1 MKEYLDS
8 FKNCLE
14 KEPPFCRVACPFG
27 LDVIDVIEKLKRGAF
42 RSAYQSYRDAVLF
55 PSIVSEICT
64 EPCKA
69 VCPKAGFGGAI
80 ELRRLEEALV
90 KHTEN
95 QEPTVYNLP
104 QKEQKVA
111 IIGGGLSGLACALR
125 MATRRYDVTLYEER
139 SRIGGRLWQKFPDGK
154 FMEEIERQF
163 TGLKYNLQLNTKIEK
178 LDDLLGFD
186 AIYIATGQGGSTFDI
201 EKIADSDGHVILED
215 GPLVALGGGVTG
227 KDDIHA
233 LAEGIDKAV
242 ILDNYLRSK
251 RIILSQKKTETGTVV
266 DKSKWVTENKVIPQQ
281 EVYTEEELKRE
292 AARCMECQCDF
303 CMTYCDLPEYLGKW
317 PLRIRDEVAAT
328 ILPGKTELKGT
339 PAKRLMSSSNLTGIC
354 KEVCPVEIDLDGF
367 ILEGRKSMHRQ
378 GKVPWVF
385 HDFWI
390 RDMDHADSKKSQIAK
405 APLGEDKCS
414 VAFFPGCQLGAS
426 RPSLVDKTYSY
437 IKGKEPSAGLLLRCC
452 GVPAEWAGMEDLH
465 KEKIEEI
472 RRAWKEMGYPLIIL
486 ACPTCGKK
494 FDEFFPE
501 IPTIFIYEWMVEK
514 GIEREGCLK
523 DSPRDQSYSIF
534 DPCSTRHMP
543 KVHDAVRELVAN
555 LGIPLEELPFSRESA
570 NCCSFGG
577 QPAIAD
583 PEYQQFVV
591 KKRIEEGE
599 CPYISYCINCQDVF
613 VAEGKE
619 SLHILDLFFT
629 DAKDEDEIINQP
641 TETQRRRNREA
652 LKKDLL
658 ERNWEEKM
666 TEEENVN
673 PIKLKWEP
681 GVLEKINQQRILE
694 EDILRVIEFCE
705 TTKRK
710 VYHAE
715 KKTWSGYREIGFMTY
730 WVEYEEEDVETFL
743 VHNAYSHRMK
753 IELEGVWNGTKR
765 ETLV

>member
-1 MKEYLDS
+1 MKEHLDS

-27 LDVIDVIEKLKRGAF
+27 LDVIDMVEKLKRGAF
-42 RSAYQSYRDAVLF
+42 RSAYQSYRDSVLF
-55 PSIVSEICT
+55 PAIVSEICT
-64 EPCKA
+64 EPCKGM
-69 VCPKAGFGGAI
+69 CPKADYGGAI

-104 QKEQKVA
+104 QKQQRVA
-111 IIGGGLSGLACALR
+111 IVGGGLSGLACALR
-125 MATRRYDVTLYEER
+125 MATRRYDVTLYEET
-139 SRIGGRLWQKFPDGK
+139 SRIGGRLWKKFPDGK
-154 FMEEIERQF
+154 FIEEIERQF
-163 TGLKYNLQLNTKIEK
+163 TGLKYSLQLNTKIEN
-178 LDDLLGFD
+178 LDDLLDFD

-201 EKIADSDGHVILED
+201 EKLADSDGHVILQD

-242 ILDNYLRSK
+242 VLDNYLRSK
-251 RIILSQKKTETGTVV
+251 RIILSQRKTETGTVV
-266 DKSKWVTENKVIPQQ
+266 DKSKWKTEPPVIP
-281 EVYTEEELKRE
+281 EKEAYTEEELKRE
-292 AARCMECQCDF
+292 ASRCMECQCDF

-317 PLRIRDEVAAT
+317 PLRIRDEVSAT

-367 ILEGRKSMHRQ
+367 ILEGRKSMHSQ

-390 RDMDHADSKKSQIAK
+390 RDMDHADSEKSQIART
-405 APLGEDKCS
+405 PLGEDKCR

-426 RPSLVDKTYSY
+426 RPNLVDRTYDY
-437 IKGKEPSAGLLLRCC
+437 IKSKEPSAGLLLRCC

-465 KEKIEEI
+465 KEKIQEI
-472 RRAWKEMGYPLIIL
+472 RQAWEEMGSPLVIL

-494 FDEFFPE
+494 FDEFLPE
-501 IPTIFIYEWMVEK
+501 IPTMFLYEWMVGK
-514 GIEREGCLK
+514 GIDQQGYLK
-523 DSPRDQSYSIF
+523 DSSAEQIYSIF
-534 DPCSTRHMP
+534 DPCVTRHMP
-543 KVHDAVRELVAN
+543 EVQDAVRTLVTD
-555 LGIPLEELPFSRESA
+555 LGILLEELPFSRENA

-583 PEYQQFVV
+583 PEYQKFVA
-591 KKRIEEGE
+591 KRRIEESQA
-599 CPYISYCINCQDVF
+599 PYICYCINCQDVF
-613 VAEGKE
+613 SAEGKE

-629 DAKDEDEIINQP
+629 NPEGKEEIVNQP
-641 TETQRRRNREA
+641 TETQRRRNRED
-652 LKKDLL
+652 LKRKLL

-666 TEEENVN
+666 VDEKKEDS
-673 PIKLKWEP
+673 IKLEWAP
-681 GVLEKINQQRILE
+681 GVLEKISQQRILE
-694 EDILRVIEFCE
+694 EDVLEVIKFCE
-705 TTKRK
+705 RTNRK
-710 VYHAE
+710 VFHSE
-715 KKTWSGYREIGFMTY
+715 KKTWSGYREIGYMTY
-730 WVEYEEEDVETFL
+730 WVEYEEQGPGCFL